1 MSPAPASPAPSTS
14 EEEPWP
20 VRTVARKIAEWVDRL
35 GAVWVEG
42 QLAQVNARSG
52 TAFLTLRD
60 PAADVS
66 LQLTAP
72 SALVRESADAVREG
86 SRVIVHGKP
95 SFYLGRGTL
104 SLRVDRIRAV
114 GLGELLARI
123 ERLRRLLAAE
133 GLFDPALKR
142 RPPLLPSTIG
152 LVTGRDSAAEHDVVT
167 NARSRWPGVRFR
179 IENVAVQGGLA
190 VGQIVDALRA
200 LDRDPGVQ
208 VIVLARGGGSVE
220 DLLPFSDETLCRAVA
235 ACRTPVVSAIGHE
248 PDTPL
253 VDHVADVR
261 CSTPTEAGRSLV
273 PDLGEETARIAGLR
287 DRARRALSGWVDREQ
302 RRLGDLRARP
312 VLAEPL
318 RMLDARHREVADA
331 RAAAHRAVLRRFDR
345 ADAELEHLTAR
356 LTALGPSA
364 TLARGYALVQ
374 LADSAGSAGDVPRLL
389 HSTADAPAGTRLRIR
404 VADGALAA
412 TVDSG
417 VDGPAASDGD
427 GGVGSGGS
435 AGTDEAGTGGTAGAD
450 GRAGTGGAAGAAR
463 TGGGRR
469 AGRSGGAGARG
480 RERAGEEAVG

>member
-1 MSPAPASPAPSTS
+1 MSATTS
-14 EEEPWP
+14 EEAPWP

-60 PAADVS
+60 PAADIS

-72 SALVRESADAVREG
+72 AALVRDAGGAVTEG

-133 GLFDPALKR
+133 GLFDPSLKR
-142 RPPLLPSTIG
+142 RPPLLPHTIG
-152 LVTGRDSAAEHDVVT
+152 LVTGHDSAAEHDVVR
-167 NARSRWPGVRFR
+167 NATARWPAVRFR

-190 VGQIVDALRA
+190 VEQVVGALRA
-200 LDRDPGVQ
+200 LDRDPDVE

-273 PDLGEETARIAGLR
+273 PDLAEETARISGLR
-287 DRARRALSGWVDREQ
+287 DRARRALHGWVDREQ
-302 RRLGDLRARP
+302 HRLDDLRRRP
-312 VLAEPL
+312 VLADPL
-318 RMLDARHREVADA
+318 RMVTAREGEIADA
-331 RAAAHRAVLRRFDR
+331 RAAAHRAVLRRLDR
-345 ADAELEHLTAR
+345 ASSELEHLGAR
-356 LTALGPSA
+356 LAALGPTA
-364 TLARGYALVQ
+364 TLARGYAIVQ
-374 LADSAGSAGDVPRLL
+374 LADRTDDVPPLL
-389 HSTADAPAGTRLRIR
+389 RSVTDAPAGTGLRIR
-404 VADGALAA
+404 VADGAVAA
-412 TVDSG
+412 TVTTTPD
-417 VDGPAASDGD
+417 PE
-427 GGVGSGGS
+427 
-435 AGTDEAGTGGTAGAD
+435 T
-450 GRAGTGGAAGAAR
+450 R
-463 TGGGRR
+463 
-469 AGRSGGAGARG
+469 
-480 RERAGEEAVG
+480 

>member
-1 MSPAPASPAPSTS
+1 MSATTS
-14 EEEPWP
+14 EEDPWP

-60 PAADVS
+60 PAADIS

-72 SALVRESADAVREG
+72 AALVRDAGGAVTEG

-133 GLFDPALKR
+133 GLFDPSLKR
-142 RPPLLPSTIG
+142 RPPLLPHTIG
-152 LVTGRDSAAEHDVVT
+152 LVTGRDSAAEHDVVR
-167 NARSRWPGVRFR
+167 NATARWPAVRFR

-190 VGQIVDALRA
+190 VEQVVGALRT
-200 LDRDPGVQ
+200 LDRDPDVE

-273 PDLGEETARIAGLR
+273 PDLAEETARISGLR
-287 DRARRALSGWVDREQ
+287 DRARRALHGWVDREQ
-302 RRLGDLRARP
+302 HRLDDLRRRP
-312 VLAEPL
+312 VLADPL
-318 RMLDARHREVADA
+318 RMVTAREGEIADA
-331 RAAAHRAVLRRFDR
+331 RAATHRAVLRRLDR
-345 ADAELEHLTAR
+345 ASSELEHLGAR
-356 LTALGPSA
+356 LAALGPTA
-364 TLARGYALVQ
+364 TLARGYAIVQ
-374 LADSAGSAGDVPRLL
+374 LADRTDDVPPLL
-389 HSTADAPAGTRLRIR
+389 RSVADAPAGTGLRIR
-404 VADGALAA
+404 VADGAVAA
-412 TVDSG
+412 TVTTTPD
-417 VDGPAASDGD
+417 PE
-427 GGVGSGGS
+427 
-435 AGTDEAGTGGTAGAD
+435 T
-450 GRAGTGGAAGAAR
+450 R
-463 TGGGRR
+463 
-469 AGRSGGAGARG
+469 
-480 RERAGEEAVG
+480 

>member
-1 MSPAPASPAPSTS
+1 MSTPAS
-14 EEEPWP
+14 EENPWP

-35 GAVWVEG
+35 GSVWVEG
-42 QLAQVNARSG
+42 QLAQVNARSS

-66 LQLTAP
+66 LQLIAP
-72 SALVRESADAVREG
+72 ATLVRESGGAVTEG

-133 GLFDPALKR
+133 GLFAPELKR
-142 RPPLLPSTIG
+142 RPPLLPHTIG

-167 NARSRWPGVRFR
+167 NATLRWPAVRFR

-190 VGQIVDALRA
+190 VEQIVGALQV
-200 LDRDPGVQ
+200 LDRDPDVE

-273 PDLGEETARIAGLR
+273 PDLAEETARISGLR
-287 DRARRALSGWVDREQ
+287 DRARRALHGWVDREQ
-302 RRLGDLRARP
+302 RRLIDLRSRP
-312 VLAEPL
+312 VLADPL
-318 RMLDARHREVADA
+318 RLVTTRADEVADA
-331 RAAAHRAVLRRFDR
+331 RAGAHRAMLRRLDR
-345 ADAELEHLTAR
+345 SASELGHLTAR

-364 TLARGYALVQ
+364 TLARGYAIVQ
-374 LADSAGSAGDVPRLL
+374 IPGADGVVPPLL
-389 HSTADAPAGTRLRIR
+389 RSVADAPAGTALRIR
-404 VADGALAA
+404 VADGAVAA
-412 TVDSG
+412 TV
-417 VDGPAASDGD
+417 
-427 GGVGSGGS
+427 
-435 AGTDEAGTGGTAGAD
+435 TGTGGT
-450 GRAGTGGAAGAAR
+450 
-463 TGGGRR
+463 
-469 AGRSGGAGARG
+469 GRSGTAAAPGDPAEGPG
-480 RERAGEEAVG
+480 PEVHVDTDPEEAR

>member
-1 MSPAPASPAPSTS
+1 MSATTS
-14 EEEPWP
+14 EEDPWP

-52 TAFLTLRD
+52 TTFLTLRD
-60 PAADVS
+60 PAADIS

-72 SALVRESADAVREG
+72 SSLVRDAGGAVTEG

-133 GLFDPALKR
+133 GLFDPSLKR
-142 RPPLLPSTIG
+142 RPPLLPHTIG
-152 LVTGRDSAAEHDVVT
+152 LVTGRDSAAEHDVVR
-167 NARSRWPGVRFR
+167 NATARWPAVRFR

-190 VGQIVDALRA
+190 VEQVVGALRA
-200 LDRDPGVQ
+200 LDRDPDVE

-273 PDLGEETARIAGLR
+273 PDLAEETARISGLR
-287 DRARRALSGWVDREQ
+287 DRARRALHGWVDREQ
-302 RRLGDLRARP
+302 HRLDDLRRRP
-312 VLAEPL
+312 VLTDPL
-318 RMLDARHREVADA
+318 RMVTAREGEIADA
-331 RAAAHRAVLRRFDR
+331 RAAAHRAVLRRLDR
-345 ADAELEHLTAR
+345 ASSELEHLGAR
-356 LTALGPSA
+356 LAALSPTA
-364 TLARGYALVQ
+364 TLARGYAIVQ
-374 LADSAGSAGDVPRLL
+374 LADRTDDVPPLL
-389 HSTADAPAGTRLRIR
+389 RSVTDAPAGTGLRIR
-404 VADGALAA
+404 VADGAVAA
-412 TVDSG
+412 TVTTTPD
-417 VDGPAASDGD
+417 PE
-427 GGVGSGGS
+427 
-435 AGTDEAGTGGTAGAD
+435 T
-450 GRAGTGGAAGAAR
+450 R
-463 TGGGRR
+463 
-469 AGRSGGAGARG
+469 
-480 RERAGEEAVG
+480 

>member
-1 MSPAPASPAPSTS
+1 MSAPAS
-14 EEEPWP
+14 EENPWP

-42 QLAQVNARSG
+42 QLAQVNARSS

-66 LQLTAP
+66 LQLIAP
-72 SALVRESADAVREG
+72 AALVRESGGAVAEG

-142 RPPLLPSTIG
+142 RPPLLPRTIG

-167 NARSRWPGVRFR
+167 NATLRWPAVRFR

-190 VGQIVDALRA
+190 VEQIVGALQV
-200 LDRDPGVQ
+200 LDRDPDVQ

-273 PDLGEETARIAGLR
+273 PDLAEETARISGLR
-287 DRARRALSGWVDREQ
+287 DRARRALHGWVDREQ
-302 RRLGDLRARP
+302 RRLADLRSRP
-312 VLAEPL
+312 ALADPL
-318 RMLDARHREVADA
+318 RLVAARVDEIADA
-331 RAAAHRAVLRRFDR
+331 RAAAHRAMLRRLDR
-345 ADAELEHLTAR
+345 SAAELGHLGAR

-364 TLARGYALVQ
+364 TLARGYAIVQ
-374 LADSAGSAGDVPRLL
+374 LPGAGDGVPPLL
-389 HSTADAPAGTRLRIR
+389 RSVADAPAGAALRIR
-404 VADGALAA
+404 VADGAVAA
-412 TVDSG
+412 TVTGTEPGAETDLE
-417 VDGPAASDGD
+417 SDPD
-427 GGVGSGGS
+427 PED
-435 AGTDEAGTGGTAGAD
+435 TP
-450 GRAGTGGAAGAAR
+450 
-463 TGGGRR
+463 
-469 AGRSGGAGARG
+469 
-480 RERAGEEAVG
+480 